1 VTIALSFQCQGG
13 VVLAADSQITKEGG
27 LKYNEKKIFDFW
39 YRDFGA
45 VMCYAGSPDIMNLVC
60 ERMDREVFHSFVG
73 ESVVPGPPTSEWNT
87 LMRAKLKDVLK
98 NIFKEHGSKHEIELL
113 CALYNKE
120 EGISVFRARGAV
132 VSLAEP
138 AECLGVGDSSVLR
151 FLSDLFLSEE
161 MTIQQGLVLACYMV
175 AKAKTYIA
183 GCGGPTQAVFVTH
196 NGKMRNLN
204 DIFSEG
210 FSPEDE
216 LPYVQRAIKSLM
228 YAACGRGTP
237 LQVENL
243 NVAKFL
249 RSANLLGELKRAL
262 SEVNWLSEIEAMHP
276 GYFDG
281 SDKS

>member
-1 VTIALSFQCQGG
+1 MTIALSFQCQGG

-98 NIFKEHGSKHEIELL
+98 NIFKEHG
-113 CALYNKE
+113 
-120 EGISVFRARGAV
+120 
-132 VSLAEP
+132 
-138 AECLGVGDSSVLR
+138 
-151 FLSDLFLSEE
+151 
-161 MTIQQGLVLACYMV
+161 QGLVLACYMV